1 MIVWTILALVLSVAA
16 LAWAVNLQKQIM
28 REDEGNETMKGIA
41 RQIQDGAMAFL
52 KTEYKWL
59 SLFVIIVAAVMFAVP
74 ALGWQTAV
82 AFICGAAASGLAGW
96 IGMHTATRAA
106 VRTTQAARTSLS
118 RALEIA
124 FSSGT
129 VMGLCVVGLGLG
141 GLTVFTM
148 LYGDSEAQLEKVLGF
163 SFGASSIALF
173 ARVGGGIYTKAA
185 DVGADL
191 VGKVE
196 AGIPEDDPR
205 NPAVIADN
213 VGDNVG
219 DVAGMGADLF
229 ESYVGSILATMI
241 MGAVLHEMAAGQFS
255 ELLIVYPIALAS
267 VGIIASV
274 IGAMLVKTDDESK
287 LGHALHS
294 GLLAASGIVIVLMA
308 IVTLLAGPAV
318 YQNVGGTVT
327 EVYGPWSIF
336 LSMVIGLVVGVAI
349 GKVTEY
355 YTSEKKRPVREI
367 AEAVETG
374 PATNIIHGLATGM
387 ASTAHPD
394 DPDRRSRSSP
404 RYQLAGVYGIS
415 HLCGRHALHPGHL
428 ARHRRLRPG
437 GRQRRRPRRDGRLPP
452 RSANAPTPWT
462 PTGNTTAA
470 IGKGF
475 AIGSAALT
483 ALALFNTFGAKAQP
497 SRRSDLQ
504 GLHEPVVVMGL
515 LVGAHAAVPLLSL
528 AMKAVGSGRQ
538 QDDRGGPPPVPRDPG
553 LLEGTGRARGRQA
566 ASRSPRPAR
575 SARWSRPACWRCSRR
590 SRSACSSARPPSAA
604 CWPAHSCRAS

>member
-173 ARVGGGIYTKAA
+173 ARVGGGIFTKAA

-349 GKVTEY
+349 GNVTEY

-367 AEAVETG
+367 AAQSQTG
-374 PATNIIHGLATGM
+374 AATNIIHGLATGM
-387 ASTAHPD
+387 ASTHIPIILIAIAIFATH
-394 DPDRRSRSSP
+394 
-404 RYQLAGVYGIS
+404 QLAGVYGIS
-415 HLCGRHALHPGHL
+415 L
-428 ARHRRLRPG
+428 AAVGMLSTWASRSASTPSARWRTTPAAS
-437 GRQRRRPRRDGRLPP
+437 PRWPASSP

-462 PTGNTTAA
+462 
-470 IGKGF
+470 
-475 AIGSAALT
+475 
-483 ALALFNTFGAKAQP
+483 
-497 SRRSDLQ
+497 
-504 GLHEPVVVMGL
+504 
-515 LVGAHAAVPLLSL
+515 
-528 AMKAVGSGRQ
+528 
-538 QDDRGGPPPVPRDPG
+538 
-553 LLEGTGRARGRQA
+553 
-566 ASRSPRPAR
+566 RPATRRPR
-575 SARWSRPACWRCSRR
+575 SARAL
-590 SRSACSSARPPSAA
+590 RSAPP
-604 CWPAHSCRAS
+604 R

>member
-205 NPAVIADN
+205 NPA
-213 VGDNVG
+213 
-219 DVAGMGADLF
+219 
-229 ESYVGSILATMI
+229 
-241 MGAVLHEMAAGQFS
+241 
-255 ELLIVYPIALAS
+255 
-267 VGIIASV
+267 
-274 IGAMLVKTDDESK
+274 
-287 LGHALHS
+287 
-294 GLLAASGIVIVLMA
+294 
-308 IVTLLAGPAV
+308 
-318 YQNVGGTVT
+318 
-327 EVYGPWSIF
+327 
-336 LSMVIGLVVGVAI
+336 
-349 GKVTEY
+349 
-355 YTSEKKRPVREI
+355 
-367 AEAVETG
+367 
-374 PATNIIHGLATGM
+374 
-387 ASTAHPD
+387 
-394 DPDRRSRSSP
+394 
-404 RYQLAGVYGIS
+404 
-415 HLCGRHALHPGHL
+415 
-428 ARHRRLRPG
+428 
-437 GRQRRRPRRDGRLPP
+437 
-452 RSANAPTPWT
+452 
-462 PTGNTTAA
+462 
-470 IGKGF
+470 
-475 AIGSAALT
+475 
-483 ALALFNTFGAKAQP
+483 
-497 SRRSDLQ
+497 
-504 GLHEPVVVMGL
+504 
-515 LVGAHAAVPLLSL
+515 
-528 AMKAVGSGRQ
+528 
-538 QDDRGGPPPVPRDPG
+538 
-553 LLEGTGRARGRQA
+553 
-566 ASRSPRPAR
+566 
-575 SARWSRPACWRCSRR
+575 
-590 SRSACSSARPPSAA
+590 
-604 CWPAHSCRAS
+604 